1 MSLSERG
8 ERVMMTNYPPRP
20 LGLVRGEGCW
30 VWDEDGNRY
39 LDLIAG
45 IAVVTLGHGHPAP
58 ARALAEQ
65 SAVLGHVSNLY
76 WTEPAIAL
84 AERLCAISGMER
96 AFFCNSGAEA
106 NEAAIKLMRRHG
118 RETGGSAKHRIVC
131 LEGAFHGRTLGA
143 LQATW
148 AQPKKIPF
156 EPLPAGFDHVPRD
169 DADAI
174 EAAIGP
180 DTAGVLIE
188 PIQGE
193 GGVHVIDEA
202 VLERARAACD
212 RHGALLV
219 FDEVQTGIG
228 RTGAWFAFQR
238 TDVRPDA
245 IALAKG
251 LGSGLPIGAV
261 LSRQLATGF
270 QPGDHGTTYGGSPAV
285 CAGALAVLDAVE
297 DEDLIG
303 NAQRI
308 GERLERGLV
317 ALDGV
322 AAVRGAGLLRAVEL
336 AGGDA
341 AGAATALRA
350 EGVLV
355 NAVTETA
362 LRIAPPLVIDE
373 AQADLFLAA
382 LGRVLAARG

>member
-8 ERVMMTNYPPRP
+8 ERVMMANYPPRP

-30 VWDEDGNRY
+30 VWDEAGTRY

-84 AERLCAISGMER
+84 AERLCALSGMER

-118 RETGGSAKHRIVC
+118 RETGGAAKHRIVC

-169 DADAI
+169 DPDAL

-193 GGVHVIDEA
+193 GGVNVIAEA

-212 RHGALLV
+212 RHDALLV

-238 TDVRPDA
+238 TGVRPDA
-245 IALAKG
+245 VALAKG
-251 LGSGLPIGAV
+251 LGSGLPIGAL
-261 LSRQLATGF
+261 LSRELASGF
-270 QPGDHGTTYGGSPAV
+270 QPGDHGTTYGGSPAI

-297 DEDLIG
+297 AEGLVEH
-303 NAQRI
+303 AAHM
-308 GERLERGLV
+308 GERLQRDLG
-317 ALDGV
+317 ALPGV
-322 AAVRGAGLLRAVEL
+322 TAVRGAGLLLAVEL

-341 AGAATALRA
+341 AGAAAALRA

-355 NAVTETA
+355 NAVTESA
-362 LRIAPPLVIDE
+362 LRLAPPLVLDDD
-373 AQADLFLAA
+373 QADLVVAA
-382 LGRVLAARG
+382 LGRVLAARS

>member
-1 MSLSERG
+1 VSLSERG

-118 RETGGSAKHRIVC
+118 RETGGAAKHRIVC

-169 DADAI
+169 DADAL

-261 LSRQLATGF
+261 LSRELATGF

>member
-118 RETGGSAKHRIVC
+118 RETGGAAKHRIVC

-169 DADAI
+169 DADAL

-261 LSRQLATGF
+261 LSRELATGF

>member
-118 RETGGSAKHRIVC
+118 RETGGAAKHRIVC

-169 DADAI
+169 DADAL

-261 LSRQLATGF
+261 LSRELATGF

-382 LGRVLAARG
+382 LGRILAARG

>member
-118 RETGGSAKHRIVC
+118 RETGGAAKHRIVC

-169 DADAI
+169 DADAL

-261 LSRQLATGF
+261 LSRELATGF

-308 GERLERGLV
+308 GERLERSLV

>member
-118 RETGGSAKHRIVC
+118 RETGGAAKHRIVC

-169 DADAI
+169 DADAL

-261 LSRQLATGF
+261 LSRELATGF

-336 AGGDA
+336 AGGAA

>member
-20 LGLVRGEGCW
+20 LGLVRGGGCW

-76 WTEPAIAL
+76 WTEPALAL
-84 AERLCAISGMER
+84 AERLCALSGMER

-118 RETGGSAKHRIVC
+118 RETGGAAKHRIVC

-143 LQATW
+143 LHATW
-148 AQPKKIPF
+148 AQPKKVPF
-156 EPLPAGFDHVPRD
+156 EPLPAGFDHAPRD
-169 DADAI
+169 DPDAL
-174 EAAIGP
+174 EALVGP

-193 GGVHVIDEA
+193 GGVNVIDEA

-228 RTGAWFAFQR
+228 RTGAWFAYQR
-238 TDVRPDA
+238 TGVRPDA
-245 IALAKG
+245 VALAKG
-251 LGSGLPIGAV
+251 LGSGLPIGAL
-261 LSRQLATGF
+261 LSRDLATGF
-270 QPGDHGTTYGGSPAV
+270 QPGDHGTTYGGSPAI
-285 CAGALAVLDAVE
+285 CAGALAVLDAVAV
-297 DEDLIG
+297 EDLVG
-303 NAQRI
+303 NAARI
-308 GERLERGLV
+308 GERLQRDLG
-317 ALDGV
+317 ALAGV
-322 AAVRGAGLLRAVEL
+322 GAVRGAGLLLAIEL
-336 AGGDA
+336 KAGDA
-341 AGAATALRA
+341 AGAAAALRA

-362 LRIAPPLVIDE
+362 LRIAPPLVLD
-373 AQADLFLAA
+373 ADQADLLVAA

>member
-76 WTEPAIAL
+76 WTEPALAL
-84 AERLCAISGMER
+84 AERLCALSGMER

-118 RETGGSAKHRIVC
+118 RETGGAAKHRIVC

-148 AQPKKIPF
+148 AQPKKVPF
-156 EPLPAGFDHVPRD
+156 EPLPAGFDHAPRD
-169 DADAI
+169 DPDAL
-174 EAAIGP
+174 EALVGP

-193 GGVHVIDEA
+193 GGVNVIDEA

-228 RTGAWFAFQR
+228 RTGAWFAYQR
-238 TDVRPDA
+238 TGVRPDA
-245 IALAKG
+245 VALAKG
-251 LGSGLPIGAV
+251 LGSGLPIGAL
-261 LSRQLATGF
+261 LSRDLATGF
-270 QPGDHGTTYGGSPAV
+270 QPGDHGTTYGGSPAI
-285 CAGALAVLDAVE
+285 CAGALAVLDAVAV
-297 DEDLIG
+297 EDLVG
-303 NAQRI
+303 NAARI
-308 GERLERGLV
+308 GERLQRDLG
-317 ALDGV
+317 ALAGV
-322 AAVRGAGLLRAVEL
+322 SAVRGAGLLLAIEL
-336 AGGDA
+336 EAGDA
-341 AGAATALRA
+341 AGAAAALRA

-362 LRIAPPLVIDE
+362 LRIAPPLVLD
-373 AQADLFLAA
+373 ADQADLLVAA

>member
-76 WTEPAIAL
+76 WTEPALAL
-84 AERLCAISGMER
+84 AERLCALSGMER

-118 RETGGSAKHRIVC
+118 RETGGAAKHRIVC

-156 EPLPAGFDHVPRD
+156 EPLPAGFDHAPRD
-169 DADAI
+169 DPDAL
-174 EAAIGP
+174 EALVGP

-193 GGVHVIDEA
+193 GGVNVIDEA

-228 RTGAWFAFQR
+228 RTGAWFAYQR
-238 TDVRPDA
+238 TGVRPDA
-245 IALAKG
+245 VALAKG
-251 LGSGLPIGAV
+251 LGSGLPIGAL
-261 LSRQLATGF
+261 LSRDLATGF
-270 QPGDHGTTYGGSPAV
+270 QPGDHGTTYGGSPAI
-285 CAGALAVLDAVE
+285 CAGALAVLDAVAA
-297 DEDLIG
+297 EDLVG
-303 NAQRI
+303 NAARI
-308 GERLERGLV
+308 GERLQRDLGAV
-317 ALDGV
+317 AGV
-322 AAVRGAGLLRAVEL
+322 GAVRGAGLLLAIEL
-336 AGGDA
+336 EAGDA
-341 AGAATALRA
+341 AGAAAALRA

-362 LRIAPPLVIDE
+362 LRIAPPLVLD
-373 AQADLFLAA
+373 ADQADLLVAA

>member
-8 ERVMMTNYPPRP
+8 ERVMMANYPPRP

-58 ARALAEQ
+58 TRALAEQ
-65 SAVLGHVSNLY
+65 AAVLGHVSNLY
-76 WTEPAIAL
+76 WTEPGIAL
-84 AERLCAISGMER
+84 AERLCALAGMQR

-118 RETGGSAKHRIVC
+118 RETGGASKHRIVC

-156 EPLPAGFDHVPRD
+156 EPLPAGFEHVPRD
-169 DADAI
+169 DP
-174 EAAIGP
+174 EALTAAVGP

-193 GGVHVIDEA
+193 GGVHVVPDE
-202 VLERARAACD
+202 VLRAARAACD
-212 RHGALLV
+212 RHNALLV

-228 RTGAWFAFQR
+228 RTGEWFAFQR

-245 IALAKG
+245 VALAKG
-251 LGSGLPIGAV
+251 LGSGLPIGAL
-261 LSRQLATGF
+261 LSRELATGF
-270 QPGDHGTTYGGSPAV
+270 QPGDHGTTYGGSPALA
-285 CAGALAVLDAVE
+285 AGALAVLDAVE
-297 DEDLIG
+297 AEGLV
-303 NAQRI
+303 AHARAM
-308 GERLERGLV
+308 GERLEQGLR
-317 ALDGV
+317 ALPGV
-322 AAVRGAGLLRAVEL
+322 ADVRGAGLLRAAEL
-336 AGGDA
+336 SAGDA
-341 AGAATALRA
+341 AAVATALRG

-355 NAVTETA
+355 NAVTESA
-362 LRIAPPLVIDE
+362 LRIAPPLVIDAE
-373 AQADLFLAA
+373 QVDLAVAA
-382 LGRVLAARG
+382 LGRVLAART

>member
-8 ERVMMTNYPPRP
+8 ERVMMANYPPRQ

-30 VWDEDGNRY
+30 VWDEAGNRH

-58 ARALAEQ
+58 TRALVEQ
-65 SAVLGHVSNLY
+65 SAVLDHVSNLY

-84 AERLCAISGMER
+84 AERLCALAGMQR

-118 RETGGSAKHRIVC
+118 HETGGAAKHRIVC

-148 AQPKKIPF
+148 ARPKKIPF
-156 EPLPAGFDHVPRD
+156 EPLPAGFEHVPRD
-169 DADAI
+169 DPDALA
-174 EAAIGP
+174 AAIGP

-193 GGVHVIDEA
+193 GGVHVVPDA
-202 VLERARAACD
+202 VLRAAREACD
-212 RHGALLV
+212 RHDALLV

-228 RTGAWFAFQR
+228 RTGEWFAFQR

-245 IALAKG
+245 VALAKG
-251 LGSGLPIGAV
+251 LGSGLPIGAL
-261 LSRQLATGF
+261 LSRELATGF
-270 QPGDHGTTYGGSPAV
+270 QPGDHGTTYGGSPGIT
-285 CAGALAVLDAVE
+285 AGALAVLDAVE
-297 DEDLIG
+297 AEGLVA
-303 NAQRI
+303 NAQAM
-308 GERLERGLV
+308 GERLERGLR
-317 ALDGV
+317 ALPGV
-322 AAVRGAGLLRAVEL
+322 VDVRGAGLLRAVEL
-336 AGGDA
+336 AAGDA
-341 AGAATALRA
+341 AGVASALHG

-355 NAVTETA
+355 NAVTESA
-362 LRIAPPLVIDE
+362 LRIAPPLVIDGD
-373 AQADLFLAA
+373 QVDLAVAA
-382 LGRVLAARG
+382 LARVLAARG